1 MLHHSS
7 LLVFALLFFVLQLSF
22 GFVKSHTQDV
32 LGIQYSISVDDLLVM
47 TNARREAAGASPL
60 TLNDQLAEAAR
71 NKASDMFSK
80 NYWAHFAPD
89 GSTSPWSFIKSSGYE
104 YSYAGENL
112 ARGYTSASDVVDAWM
127 ASPTHKENMVS
138 KNYDNVGFAIVPG
151 MLTGDDT
158 VLVVQMFG
166 RKSGASA
173 PVIAGQA
180 ANASPIDEVSKP
192 LGSGSIQGASVPLID
207 SSSMQKNIAL
217 LFLGA
222 MLLLLGIDLFIIR
235 RRQVV
240 RIISHNIDEIIFFGF
255 VLTLVIIIG
264 GGSIL

>member
-1 MLHHSS
+1 
-7 LLVFALLFFVLQLSF
+7 LVFALLFFVLQVSL
-22 GFVKSHTQDV
+22 GFIKNHTQDV

-47 TNARREAAGASPL
+47 TNAKRQEVGASPL
-60 TLNDQLAEAAR
+60 VLNASLSEAAR
-71 NKASDMFSK
+71 NKASDMFTK

-89 GSTSPWSFIKSSGYE
+89 GSTSPWSFIKSAGYE

-112 ARGYTSASDVVDAWM
+112 ARGYTSASEVVDAWM
-127 ASPTHKENMVS
+127 ASPTHRENMIS
-138 KNYDNVGFAIVPG
+138 ANYDDVGYAVVPG

-166 RKSGASA
+166 RKSESSSPA
-173 PVIAGQA
+173 IAETVE
-180 ANASPIDEVSKP
+180 NPIQNSEIPKP
-192 LGSGSIQGASVPLID
+192 LGTGSIQGASAPLID
-207 SSSMQKNIAL
+207 ATSMQRNIAL
-217 LFLGA
+217 VFLGTILG
-222 MLLLLGIDLFIIR
+222 LLLVDLFIIR

-255 VLTLVIIIG
+255 VLTLVVIIG